1 MIMAIV
7 RRQNDVRGS
16 FYKLFT
22 PQGLFSNNCRRG
34 SVFLGFRQQEWRN
47 PYFAITAGGIPQRIT
62 PTRGAKYMHVG
73 YAKSTSE
80 KYPCMHHSPM
90 HPPHACHTT
99 TWVMLIW
106 VTEYPCMWL
115 RQSLWRNSMIHV
127 VLPIPLAKYPL
138 YFENHL

>member
-1 MIMAIV
+1 MTVRLIVNDRMMIMAIV

-90 HPPHACHTT
+90 HPTPCLPRHSMGYANMGGGIP
-99 TWVMLIW
+99 MLVITL
-106 VTEYPCMWL
+106 V
-115 RQSLWRNSMIHV
+115 
-127 VLPIPLAKYPL
+127 PLAG
-138 YFENHL
+138 